1 MQSRF
6 SILKRPARL
15 YEQGDLENIMLA
27 CIILHNMV
35 IEDEKDLEEI
45 PIDLNEA
52 ASTSTVQE
60 ASISQGPNPLMEQ
73 VIERNAAIRDRN
85 THKQLQSDLVEH
97 VWHKF
102 GNSNVLGNYPSI
114 EVFLNFFTT
123 NKAFFPA
130 VGAERERL
138 VCMKRLDMCLE
149 ILELAVHGLRAVCY
163 QYIKSSLL

>member
-1 MQSRF
+1 V
-6 SILKRPARL
+6 RL
-15 YEQGDLENIMLA
+15 YEQGDLENIILA

-73 VIERNAAIRDRN
+73 VIERNVAIRDRN

-102 GNSNVLGNYPSI
+102 GNSNVLGNYPSF
-114 EVFLNFFTT
+114 EDFFSLCCTVEFSSQLVFT
-123 NKAFFPA
+123 
-130 VGAERERL
+130 
-138 VCMKRLDMCLE
+138 
-149 ILELAVHGLRAVCY
+149 H
-163 QYIKSSLL
+163 